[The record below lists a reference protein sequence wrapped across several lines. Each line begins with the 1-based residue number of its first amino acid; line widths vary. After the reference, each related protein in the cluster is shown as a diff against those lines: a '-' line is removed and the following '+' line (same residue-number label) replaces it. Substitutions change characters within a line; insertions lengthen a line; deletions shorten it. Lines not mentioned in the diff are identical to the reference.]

1 MTRTIFAMAVAA
13 LVFWAIPG
21 TSEAAPIA
29 PLAGVTGDDHSN
41 LTQVWWGRRCWRG
54 RWGRL
59 HCRRVWW

>member
-1 MTRTIFAMAVAA
+1 MTRTIFAIAITA
-13 LVFWAIPG
+13 LILGAIPG
-21 TSEAAPIA
+21 TSRAAPIA
-29 PLAGVTGDDHSN
+29 PLTGVTVDHSN